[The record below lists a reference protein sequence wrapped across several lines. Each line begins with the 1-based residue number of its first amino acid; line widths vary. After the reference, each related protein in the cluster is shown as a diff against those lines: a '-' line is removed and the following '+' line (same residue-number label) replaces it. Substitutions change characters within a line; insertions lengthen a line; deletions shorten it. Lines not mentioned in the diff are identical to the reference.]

1 MDEERKKAIEEL
13 EYASPLEISRL
24 LQEMELYDEKTSQ
37 EVLDEVHEK
46 FDSAEHLEDEV
57 LKPVFM
63 SVIDGLLEATSGG
76 RAARKK
82 GLTASRVVEE
92 CTSFSYDDL
101 EDNHTNVNGYTEYK
115 NINHDEI
122 EYQVQLEK
130 WKKDGKN
137 GDRPQYNGSVN
148 SNSTQ
153 EYVRSNLEDSSAMND
168 YKEKQRHGEKKI
180 KDEYTGK
187 DNLYVSQNN
196 MPDNYNDETH
206 RKQAQPDHIVPLKQL
221 HEQYK
226 HNYALDDSDL
236 KRIANSESNLAITSA
251 EINQVKRDMTNKQYI
266 EWMDEHGKPLDENTK
281 KIMLQKQK
289 EATKS
294 IESDVN
300 KTVAKNLVGKG
311 QVDEK
316 AMKNAVNEFKENNG
330 QAPTEEQRNQI
341 EQNLIKKKTNEIRGT
356 AVKNAAGQ
364 AKDYAVGNLI
374 LFIVKP
380 IYYEISDIFKNGLKE
395 GVGADSGSQALGIR
409 FTRVKKYVMTHA
421 KAFFGDSIL
430 DFVKGFVSSLIEG
443 IISLFVGMLKQVLK
457 ILKEG
462 VKILVGS
469 VQILFGKNA
478 KAMSPAQK
486 GDAIIKL
493 IGGSVIA
500 ISGVALESLL
510 NKIGI
515 GDPWSVVLST
525 MLSGIASALF
535 MYILN
540 KADLFSTKAERRYE
554 RVKEIFDERIKDVQ
568 EATELFDRVALE
580 TMKEQRLQFESI
592 QEEINTGLESND
604 IDSINTG
611 LESND
616 IDSINTGLYKLADF
630 MKVDL
635 PYSNTKEFCDYMD
648 SEEVLVL

>member
-1 MDEERKKAIEEL
+1 MNEEKKKAIEEL

-24 LQEMELYDEKTSQ
+24 LQQIELYDEKSSQ
-37 EVLDEVHEK
+37 EVLDEVYEK
-46 FDSAEHLEDEV
+46 FDSEEHLEDEV

-63 SVIDGLLEATSGG
+63 SVVDGLLEATAGG
-76 RAARKK
+76 RVARKK
-82 GLTASRVVEE
+82 GLTASRVIEE
-92 CTSFSYDDL
+92 CTNFSYDNL
-101 EDNHTNVNGYTEYK
+101 GDNHADVNGYTEYK

-122 EYQVQLEK
+122 EYQIQLEK
-130 WKKDGKN
+130 WKRDGKK
-137 GDRPQYNGSVN
+137 GDQPQYNGSVN

-153 EYVRSNLEDSSAMND
+153 EYIRSNLEDSSAMND

-180 KDEYTGK
+180 KDEYTEK

-592 QEEINTGLESND
+592 Q
-604 IDSINTG
+604 
-611 LESND
+611 
-616 IDSINTGLYKLADF
+616 K
-630 MKVDL
+630 
-635 PYSNTKEFCDYMD
+635 
-648 SEEVLVL
+648 

>member
-611 LESND
+611 L
-616 IDSINTGLYKLADF
+616 YKLADF

-648 SEEVLVL
+648 SEEVLVLENS

>member
-289 EATKS
+289 EATRS

-611 LESND
+611 L
-616 IDSINTGLYKLADF
+616 YKLADF

>member
-611 LESND
+611 L
-616 IDSINTGLYKLADF
+616 YKLADF

>member
-1 MDEERKKAIEEL
+1 MNEEKKKAIEEL

-24 LQEMELYDEKTSQ
+24 LQQIELYDEKSSQ
-37 EVLDEVHEK
+37 EVLDEVYEK
-46 FDSAEHLEDEV
+46 FDSEEHLEDEV

-63 SVIDGLLEATSGG
+63 SVVDGLLEATAGG
-76 RAARKK
+76 RVARKK
-82 GLTASRVVEE
+82 GLTASRVIEE
-92 CTSFSYDDL
+92 CTNFSYDNL
-101 EDNHTNVNGYTEYK
+101 GDNHADVNGYTEYK

-122 EYQVQLEK
+122 EYQIQLEK
-130 WKKDGKN
+130 WKRDGKK
-137 GDRPQYNGSVN
+137 GDQPQYNGSVN

-153 EYVRSNLEDSSAMND
+153 EYIRSNLEDSSAMND

-180 KDEYTGK
+180 KDEYTEK

-430 DFVKGFVSSLIEG
+430 DVVKGFVSSLIEG

-611 LESND
+611 L
-616 IDSINTGLYKLADF
+616 YKLADF

>member
-1 MDEERKKAIEEL
+1 MNEEKKKAIEEL

-24 LQEMELYDEKTSQ
+24 LQQIELYDEKSSQ
-37 EVLDEVHEK
+37 EVLDEVYEK
-46 FDSAEHLEDEV
+46 FDSEEHLEDEV

-63 SVIDGLLEATSGG
+63 SVVDGLLEATAGG
-76 RAARKK
+76 RVARKK
-82 GLTASRVVEE
+82 GLTASRVIEE
-92 CTSFSYDDL
+92 CTNFSYDNL
-101 EDNHTNVNGYTEYK
+101 GDNHADVNGYTEYK

-122 EYQVQLEK
+122 EYQIQLEK
-130 WKKDGKN
+130 WKRDGKK
-137 GDRPQYNGSVN
+137 GDQPQYNGSVN

-153 EYVRSNLEDSSAMND
+153 EYIRSNLEDSSAMND

-180 KDEYTGK
+180 KDEYTEK

-196 MPDNYNDETH
+196 MPDNYNDEIH

-611 LESND
+611 L
-616 IDSINTGLYKLADF
+616 YKLADF

>member
-196 MPDNYNDETH
+196 MPDNYNDDTH

-330 QAPTEEQRNQI
+330 HAPTEEQRNQI

-395 GVGADSGSQALGIR
+395 GVGADSGTQALGIR

-515 GDPWSVVLST
+515 GEPWSVVLST

-540 KADLFSTKAERRYE
+540 KADLFSTKAEKRYE

-611 LESND
+611 L
-616 IDSINTGLYKLADF
+616 YKLADF

>member
-1 MDEERKKAIEEL
+1 MNEEKKKAIEEL

-24 LQEMELYDEKTSQ
+24 LQQIELYDEKSSQ
-37 EVLDEVHEK
+37 EVLDEVYEK
-46 FDSAEHLEDEV
+46 FDSEEHLEDEV

-153 EYVRSNLEDSSAMND
+153 EYIRSNLEDSSAMND

-180 KDEYTGK
+180 KDEYTEK

-289 EATKS
+289 EATKA

-316 AMKNAVNEFKENNG
+316 AMKNAINEFKENNG

-515 GDPWSVVLST
+515 GEPWSVVLST

-540 KADLFSTKAERRYE
+540 KADLFSTKAEKRYE

-592 QEEINTGLESND
+592 QEEINTD
-604 IDSINTG
+604 

>member
-46 FDSAEHLEDEV
+46 FDSAEHLENEV

-101 EDNHTNVNGYTEYK
+101 GDNHTNVNGYTEYK

-122 EYQVQLEK
+122 EYQIQLEK
-130 WKKDGKN
+130 WKRDGKK
-137 GDRPQYNGSVN
+137 GDQPQYNGSVN

-611 LESND
+611 L
-616 IDSINTGLYKLADF
+616 YKLADF

-648 SEEVLVL
+648 SEEVLVLSLIHISEPTRH

>member
-1 MDEERKKAIEEL
+1 MRPKKRRK
-13 EYASPLEISRL
+13 
-24 LQEMELYDEKTSQ
+24 LY
-37 EVLDEVHEK
+37 
-46 FDSAEHLEDEV
+46 
-57 LKPVFM
+57 
-63 SVIDGLLEATSGG
+63 
-76 RAARKK
+76 
-82 GLTASRVVEE
+82 
-92 CTSFSYDDL
+92 Y
-101 EDNHTNVNGYTEYK
+101 NGYTEYK

-395 GVGADSGSQALGIR
+395 GVGADSGTQALGIR

-462 VKILVGS
+462 VKIIVGS

-515 GDPWSVVLST
+515 GEPWSVVLST

-540 KADLFSTKAERRYE
+540 KADLFSTKAEKRYE

-611 LESND
+611 L
-616 IDSINTGLYKLADF
+616 YKLADF

>member
-101 EDNHTNVNGYTEYK
+101 ENNHTNVNGYTEYK

-395 GVGADSGSQALGIR
+395 GVGADSGTQALGIR

-462 VKILVGS
+462 VKIIVGS

-515 GDPWSVVLST
+515 GEPWSVVLST

-540 KADLFSTKAERRYE
+540 KADLFSTKAEKRYE

-611 LESND
+611 L
-616 IDSINTGLYKLADF
+616 YKLADF

>member
-153 EYVRSNLEDSSAMND
+153 EYVRPNLEDSSAMND

-395 GVGADSGSQALGIR
+395 GVGADSGTQALGIR

-462 VKILVGS
+462 VKIIVGS

-515 GDPWSVVLST
+515 GEPWSVVLST

-540 KADLFSTKAERRYE
+540 KADLFSTKAEKRYE

-611 LESND
+611 L
-616 IDSINTGLYKLADF
+616 YKLADF

>member
-1 MDEERKKAIEEL
+1 
-13 EYASPLEISRL
+13 
-24 LQEMELYDEKTSQ
+24 
-37 EVLDEVHEK
+37 
-46 FDSAEHLEDEV
+46 
-57 LKPVFM
+57 
-63 SVIDGLLEATSGG
+63 
-76 RAARKK
+76 
-82 GLTASRVVEE
+82 
-92 CTSFSYDDL
+92 
-101 EDNHTNVNGYTEYK
+101 
-115 NINHDEI
+115 
-122 EYQVQLEK
+122 
-130 WKKDGKN
+130 
-137 GDRPQYNGSVN
+137 
-148 SNSTQ
+148 
-153 EYVRSNLEDSSAMND
+153 
-168 YKEKQRHGEKKI
+168 
-180 KDEYTGK
+180 
-187 DNLYVSQNN
+187 

-395 GVGADSGSQALGIR
+395 GVGADSGTQASGIR

-462 VKILVGS
+462 VKIIVGS

-515 GDPWSVVLST
+515 GEPWSVVLST

-540 KADLFSTKAERRYE
+540 KADLFSTKAEKRYE

-611 LESND
+611 L
-616 IDSINTGLYKLADF
+616 YKLADF

>member
-101 EDNHTNVNGYTEYK
+101 GDNHTNVNGYTEYK

-122 EYQVQLEK
+122 EYQIQLEK
-130 WKKDGKN
+130 WKRDGKK
-137 GDRPQYNGSVN
+137 DDQPQYNGSVN

-266 EWMDEHGKPLDENTK
+266 EWMDEHGKPLDEDTK

-289 EATKS
+289 EATKA

-611 LESND
+611 L
-616 IDSINTGLYKLADF
+616 YKLADF

>member
-568 EATELFDRVALE
+568 EATKLFDRVALE

-592 QEEINTGLESND
+592 QEE
-604 IDSINTG
+604 INTG

>member
-1 MDEERKKAIEEL
+1 MNEEKKKAIEEL

-24 LQEMELYDEKTSQ
+24 LQQIELYDEKSSQ
-37 EVLDEVHEK
+37 EVLDEVYEK
-46 FDSAEHLEDEV
+46 FDSEEHLEDEV

-63 SVIDGLLEATSGG
+63 SVVDGLLEATAGG
-76 RAARKK
+76 RVARKK
-82 GLTASRVVEE
+82 GLTASRVIEE
-92 CTSFSYDDL
+92 CTNFSYDNL
-101 EDNHTNVNGYTEYK
+101 GDNHADVNGYTEYK

-122 EYQVQLEK
+122 EYQIQLEK
-130 WKKDGKN
+130 WKRDGKK
-137 GDRPQYNGSVN
+137 GDQPQYNGSVN

-153 EYVRSNLEDSSAMND
+153 EYIRSNLEDSSAMND

-180 KDEYTGK
+180 KDEYTEK

-540 KADLFSTKAERRYE
+540 KADLFCTKAERRYE

-611 LESND
+611 L
-616 IDSINTGLYKLADF
+616 YKLADF

>member
-180 KDEYTGK
+180 KDEYMGK

-525 MLSGIASALF
+525 MLLGIASALF

-611 LESND
+611 L
-616 IDSINTGLYKLADF
+616 YKLADF

>member
-380 IYYEISDIFKNGLKE
+380 IYYEISDIFRNGLKE
-395 GVGADSGSQALGIR
+395 GVGADSGTQALGIR

-462 VKILVGS
+462 VKIIVGS

-515 GDPWSVVLST
+515 GEPWSVVLST
-525 MLSGIASALF
+525 ILSGIASALF

-540 KADLFSTKAERRYE
+540 KADLFSTKAEKRYE

-611 LESND
+611 L
-616 IDSINTGLYKLADF
+616 YKLADF

>member
-300 KTVAKNLVGKG
+300 KTVTKNLVGKG

-611 LESND
+611 L
-616 IDSINTGLYKLADF
+616 YKLADF

>member
-122 EYQVQLEK
+122 EYQIQLEK
-130 WKKDGKN
+130 WKRDGKK
-137 GDRPQYNGSVN
+137 GDQPQYNGSVN

-153 EYVRSNLEDSSAMND
+153 EYIRSNLEDSSAMND

-180 KDEYTGK
+180 KDEYTEK

-611 LESND
+611 L
-616 IDSINTGLYKLADF
+616 YKLADF

>member
-311 QVDEK
+311 EVDEK

-611 LESND
+611 L
-616 IDSINTGLYKLADF
+616 YKLADF

>member
-1 MDEERKKAIEEL
+1 MNEEKKKAIEEL

-24 LQEMELYDEKTSQ
+24 LQQIELYDEKSSQ
-37 EVLDEVHEK
+37 EVLDEVYEK
-46 FDSAEHLEDEV
+46 FDSEEHLEDEV

-63 SVIDGLLEATSGG
+63 SVVDGLLEATAGG
-76 RAARKK
+76 RVARKK
-82 GLTASRVVEE
+82 GLTASRVIEE
-92 CTSFSYDDL
+92 CTNFSYDNL
-101 EDNHTNVNGYTEYK
+101 GDNHADVNGYTEYK

-122 EYQVQLEK
+122 EYQIQLEK
-130 WKKDGKN
+130 WKRDGKK
-137 GDRPQYNGSVN
+137 GDQPQYNGSVN

-153 EYVRSNLEDSSAMND
+153 EYIRSNLEDSSAMND

-180 KDEYTGK
+180 KDEYTEK

-568 EATELFDRVALE
+568 EATELFDRVAFE

-611 LESND
+611 L
-616 IDSINTGLYKLADF
+616 YKLAEF

>member
-1 MDEERKKAIEEL
+1 MNEEKKKAIEEL

-24 LQEMELYDEKTSQ
+24 LQQIELYDEKSSQ
-37 EVLDEVHEK
+37 EVLDEVYEK
-46 FDSAEHLEDEV
+46 FDSEEHLEDEV

-63 SVIDGLLEATSGG
+63 SVVDGLLEATAGG
-76 RAARKK
+76 RVARKK
-82 GLTASRVVEE
+82 GLTASRVIEE
-92 CTSFSYDDL
+92 CTNFSYDNL
-101 EDNHTNVNGYTEYK
+101 GDNHADVNGYTEYK

-122 EYQVQLEK
+122 EYQIQLEK
-130 WKKDGKN
+130 WKRDGKK
-137 GDRPQYNGSVN
+137 GDQPQYNGSVN

-153 EYVRSNLEDSSAMND
+153 EYIRSNLEDSSAMND

-180 KDEYTGK
+180 KDEYTEK

-226 HNYALDDSDL
+226 HNYALEDSDL

-611 LESND
+611 L
-616 IDSINTGLYKLADF
+616 YKLADF

>member
-1 MDEERKKAIEEL
+1 MNEEKKKAIEEL

-24 LQEMELYDEKTSQ
+24 LQQIELYDEKSSQ
-37 EVLDEVHEK
+37 EVLDEVYEK
-46 FDSAEHLEDEV
+46 FDSEEHLEDEV

-63 SVIDGLLEATSGG
+63 SVVDGLLEATAGG
-76 RAARKK
+76 RVARKK
-82 GLTASRVVEE
+82 GLTASRVIEE
-92 CTSFSYDDL
+92 CTNYSYDNL
-101 EDNHTNVNGYTEYK
+101 GDNHADVNGYTEYK

-122 EYQVQLEK
+122 EYQIQLEK
-130 WKKDGKN
+130 WKRDGKK
-137 GDRPQYNGSVN
+137 GDQPQYNGSVN

-153 EYVRSNLEDSSAMND
+153 EYIRSNLEDSSAMND

-180 KDEYTGK
+180 KDEYTEK

-611 LESND
+611 L
-616 IDSINTGLYKLADF
+616 YKLADF

>member
-1 MDEERKKAIEEL
+1 
-13 EYASPLEISRL
+13 
-24 LQEMELYDEKTSQ
+24 
-37 EVLDEVHEK
+37 
-46 FDSAEHLEDEV
+46 
-57 LKPVFM
+57 
-63 SVIDGLLEATSGG
+63 
-76 RAARKK
+76 
-82 GLTASRVVEE
+82 
-92 CTSFSYDDL
+92 
-101 EDNHTNVNGYTEYK
+101 
-115 NINHDEI
+115 
-122 EYQVQLEK
+122 
-130 WKKDGKN
+130 
-137 GDRPQYNGSVN
+137 
-148 SNSTQ
+148 
-153 EYVRSNLEDSSAMND
+153 MND

-409 FTRVKKYVMTHA
+409 FTRVKKYVMTPDIA
-421 KAFFGDSIL
+421 ITLPPINLIIASPFCAGDIAFAFLPNRICTEPTSI
-430 DFVKGFVSSLIEG
+430 FTPSFRIFRTCFNIPTNKLIIPSINEDTKPLTK
-443 IISLFVGMLKQVLK
+443 SN
-457 ILKEG
+457 IL
-462 VKILVGS
+462 S
-469 VQILFGKNA
+469 PKNA
-478 KAMSPAQK
+478 FA
-486 GDAIIKL
+486 
-493 IGGSVIA
+493 
-500 ISGVALESLL
+500 
-510 NKIGI
+510 
-515 GDPWSVVLST
+515 
-525 MLSGIASALF
+525 
-535 MYILN
+535 
-540 KADLFSTKAERRYE
+540 
-554 RVKEIFDERIKDVQ
+554 
-568 EATELFDRVALE
+568 
-580 TMKEQRLQFESI
+580 
-592 QEEINTGLESND
+592 
-604 IDSINTG
+604 
-611 LESND
+611 
-616 IDSINTGLYKLADF
+616 
-630 MKVDL
+630 
-635 PYSNTKEFCDYMD
+635 
-648 SEEVLVL
+648 

>member
-130 WKKDGKN
+130 GKKDGKN

-395 GVGADSGSQALGIR
+395 GVGADSGTQALGIR

-462 VKILVGS
+462 VKIIVGS

-515 GDPWSVVLST
+515 GEPWSVVLST

-540 KADLFSTKAERRYE
+540 KADLFSTKAEKRYE

-611 LESND
+611 L
-616 IDSINTGLYKLADF
+616 YKLADF

>member
-168 YKEKQRHGEKKI
+168 YKGKQRHGEKKI

-500 ISGVALESLL
+500 ILGVALESLL

-611 LESND
+611 L
-616 IDSINTGLYKLADF
+616 YKLADF

>member
-1 MDEERKKAIEEL
+1 MNEEKKKAIEEL

-24 LQEMELYDEKTSQ
+24 LQQIELYDEKSSQ
-37 EVLDEVHEK
+37 EVLDEVYEK
-46 FDSAEHLEDEV
+46 FDSEEHLEDEV

-63 SVIDGLLEATSGG
+63 SVVDGLLEATAGG
-76 RAARKK
+76 RVARKK
-82 GLTASRVVEE
+82 GLTASRVIEE
-92 CTSFSYDDL
+92 CTNFSYDNL
-101 EDNHTNVNGYTEYK
+101 GDNHADVNGYTEYK

-122 EYQVQLEK
+122 EYQIQLEK
-130 WKKDGKN
+130 WKRDGKK
-137 GDRPQYNGSVN
+137 GDQPQYNGSVN

-153 EYVRSNLEDSSAMND
+153 EYIRSNLEDSSAMND

-180 KDEYTGK
+180 KDEYTEK

-311 QVDEK
+311 PVDEK

-611 LESND
+611 L
-616 IDSINTGLYKLADF
+616 YKLADF

>member
-1 MDEERKKAIEEL
+1 M
-13 EYASPLEISRL
+13 
-24 LQEMELYDEKTSQ
+24 YDEKSSQ
-37 EVLDEVHEK
+37 EVLDEVYEK
-46 FDSAEHLEDEV
+46 FDSEEHLEDEV
-57 LKPVFM
+57 LKHVFM
-63 SVIDGLLEATSGG
+63 SVVDGLLEATAGG
-76 RAARKK
+76 RVARKK
-82 GLTASRVVEE
+82 GLTASRVIEE
-92 CTSFSYDDL
+92 CTNFSYDNL
-101 EDNHTNVNGYTEYK
+101 GDNHADVNGYTEYK

-122 EYQVQLEK
+122 EYQIQLEK
-130 WKKDGKN
+130 WKRDGKK
-137 GDRPQYNGSVN
+137 GDQPQYNGSVN

-153 EYVRSNLEDSSAMND
+153 EYIRSNLEDSSAMND

-180 KDEYTGK
+180 KDEYTEK

-611 LESND
+611 L
-616 IDSINTGLYKLADF
+616 YKLADF

>member
-1 MDEERKKAIEEL
+1 MNEEKKKAIEEL

-24 LQEMELYDEKTSQ
+24 LQQIELYDEKSSQ
-37 EVLDEVHEK
+37 EVLDEVYEK
-46 FDSAEHLEDEV
+46 FDSEEHLEDEV

-63 SVIDGLLEATSGG
+63 SVVDGLLEATAGG
-76 RAARKK
+76 RVARKK
-82 GLTASRVVEE
+82 GLTASRVIEE
-92 CTSFSYDDL
+92 CTNFSYDNL
-101 EDNHTNVNGYTEYK
+101 GDNHADVNGYTEYK

-122 EYQVQLEK
+122 EYQIQLEK
-130 WKKDGKN
+130 WKRDGKK
-137 GDRPQYNGSVN
+137 GDQPQYNGSVN

-153 EYVRSNLEDSSAMND
+153 EYIRSNLEDSSAMND

-180 KDEYTGK
+180 KDEYTEK

-289 EATKS
+289 EVTKS

-611 LESND
+611 L
-616 IDSINTGLYKLADF
+616 YKLADF

>member
-180 KDEYTGK
+180 KDEYMGK

-395 GVGADSGSQALGIR
+395 GVGADSGTQALGIR

-462 VKILVGS
+462 VKIIVGS

-515 GDPWSVVLST
+515 GEPWSVVLST

-540 KADLFSTKAERRYE
+540 KADLFSTKAEKRYE

-611 LESND
+611 L
-616 IDSINTGLYKLADF
+616 YKLADF

>member
-180 KDEYTGK
+180 KDEYMGK

-251 EINQVKRDMTNKQYI
+251 EINQVKRNMTNKQYI

-611 LESND
+611 L
-616 IDSINTGLYKLADF
+616 YKLADF

>member
-101 EDNHTNVNGYTEYK
+101 EDNHTNVSGYTEYK

-180 KDEYTGK
+180 KDEYMGK

-611 LESND
+611 L
-616 IDSINTGLYKLADF
+616 YKLADF

>member
-122 EYQVQLEK
+122 EYQVQLET

-611 LESND
+611 L
-616 IDSINTGLYKLADF
+616 YKLADF

>member
-300 KTVAKNLVGKG
+300 KTVAKNLIGKG

-395 GVGADSGSQALGIR
+395 GVGADSGTQALGIR

-462 VKILVGS
+462 VKIIVGS

-515 GDPWSVVLST
+515 GEPWSVVLST

-540 KADLFSTKAERRYE
+540 KADLFSTKAEKRYE

-611 LESND
+611 L
-616 IDSINTGLYKLADF
+616 YKLADF

>member
-101 EDNHTNVNGYTEYK
+101 GDNHTNVNGYTEYK

-122 EYQVQLEK
+122 EYQIQLEK
-130 WKKDGKN
+130 WKRDGKK
-137 GDRPQYNGSVN
+137 GDQPQYNGSVN

-266 EWMDEHGKPLDENTK
+266 EWMDEHGKPLDEDTK

-289 EATKS
+289 EATKA

-380 IYYEISDIFKNGLKE
+380 IYYELSDIFKNGLKE

-611 LESND
+611 L
-616 IDSINTGLYKLADF
+616 YKLADF

>member
-289 EATKS
+289 EAT
-294 IESDVN
+294 
-300 KTVAKNLVGKG
+300 NLLSL
-311 QVDEK
+311 
-316 AMKNAVNEFKENNG
+316 M
-330 QAPTEEQRNQI
+330 
-341 EQNLIKKKTNEIRGT
+341 LIKR
-356 AVKNAAGQ
+356 
-364 AKDYAVGNLI
+364 L
-374 LFIVKP
+374 
-380 IYYEISDIFKNGLKE
+380 
-395 GVGADSGSQALGIR
+395 
-409 FTRVKKYVMTHA
+409 
-421 KAFFGDSIL
+421 
-430 DFVKGFVSSLIEG
+430 
-443 IISLFVGMLKQVLK
+443 LK
-457 ILKEG
+457 ILLEK
-462 VKILVGS
+462 VK
-469 VQILFGKNA
+469 
-478 KAMSPAQK
+478 
-486 GDAIIKL
+486 
-493 IGGSVIA
+493 
-500 ISGVALESLL
+500 
-510 NKIGI
+510 
-515 GDPWSVVLST
+515 
-525 MLSGIASALF
+525 
-535 MYILN
+535 
-540 KADLFSTKAERRYE
+540 
-554 RVKEIFDERIKDVQ
+554 
-568 EATELFDRVALE
+568 
-580 TMKEQRLQFESI
+580 
-592 QEEINTGLESND
+592 
-604 IDSINTG
+604 
-611 LESND
+611 
-616 IDSINTGLYKLADF
+616 
-630 MKVDL
+630 
-635 PYSNTKEFCDYMD
+635 
-648 SEEVLVL
+648 

>member
-1 MDEERKKAIEEL
+1 M
-13 EYASPLEISRL
+13 
-24 LQEMELYDEKTSQ
+24 
-37 EVLDEVHEK
+37 
-46 FDSAEHLEDEV
+46 
-57 LKPVFM
+57 
-63 SVIDGLLEATSGG
+63 
-76 RAARKK
+76 
-82 GLTASRVVEE
+82 
-92 CTSFSYDDL
+92 

-395 GVGADSGSQALGIR
+395 GVGADSGTQALGIR

-462 VKILVGS
+462 VKIIVGS

-515 GDPWSVVLST
+515 GEPWSVVLST
-525 MLSGIASALF
+525 RLSGIASALF

-540 KADLFSTKAERRYE
+540 KADLFSTKAEKRYE

-611 LESND
+611 L
-616 IDSINTGLYKLADF
+616 YKLADF

>member
-1 MDEERKKAIEEL
+1 MNEEKKKAIEEL

-24 LQEMELYDEKTSQ
+24 LQQIELYDEKSSQ
-37 EVLDEVHEK
+37 EVLDEVYEK
-46 FDSAEHLEDEV
+46 FDSEEHLEDEV

-63 SVIDGLLEATSGG
+63 SVVDGLLEATAGG
-76 RAARKK
+76 RVARKK
-82 GLTASRVVEE
+82 GLTASRVIEE
-92 CTSFSYDDL
+92 CTNFSYDNL
-101 EDNHTNVNGYTEYK
+101 GDNHADVNGYTEYK

-122 EYQVQLEK
+122 EYQIQLEK
-130 WKKDGKN
+130 WKRDGKK
-137 GDRPQYNGSVN
+137 GDQPQYNGSVN

-153 EYVRSNLEDSSAMND
+153 EYIRSNLEDSSAMND

-180 KDEYTGK
+180 KDEYTEK

-206 RKQAQPDHIVPLKQL
+206 RKQAQPDYIVPLKQL

-341 EQNLIKKKTNEIRGT
+341 EQNLIKKETNEIRGT

-611 LESND
+611 L
-616 IDSINTGLYKLADF
+616 YKLADF

>member
-148 SNSTQ
+148 STQ

-180 KDEYTGK
+180 KDEYMGK

-611 LESND
+611 L
-616 IDSINTGLYKLADF
+616 YKLADF